1 MPGAI
6 YPDSGIRIIAI
17 EEPSSKFLSLE
28 PCCGTHIKRTSD
40 LGRFCIKSIHSTKF
54 RTLEITAVCGR
65 RAETVYQNGLALD
78 ALIES
83 LRARVNANLSESQLY
98 ELVED
103 IRQMR
108 GSLYTNELPF
118 TSKGDATRESESMQ
132 KAANTK
138 LRIMIR

>member
-40 LGRFCIKSIHSTKF
+40 LERFCITSIHSTKL

-83 LRARVNANLSESQLY
+83 LRARVDANLSESQLY

-108 GSLYTNELPF
+108 GSLYTNDLPF
-118 TSKGDATRESESMQ
+118 TNKGVATRESETMQ
-132 KAANTK
+132 KAVNTK
-138 LRIMIR
+138 LRTMIR